1 MQESEFWMGRELGQ
15 KMSLVTSK
23 VSLMAPVSEAEITE
37 LLVEE
42 WEISMEK
49 ELGEVKV
56 DLLVRLKGER
66 WES

>member
-1 MQESEFWMGRELGQ
+1 MGELNARQ
-15 KMSLVTSK
+15 LSVVTSK
-23 VSLMAPVSEAEITE
+23 VSLLAPVSEAEKAE
-37 LLVEE
+37 MLVEE

-56 DLLVRLKGER
+56 DLLVRLKVER